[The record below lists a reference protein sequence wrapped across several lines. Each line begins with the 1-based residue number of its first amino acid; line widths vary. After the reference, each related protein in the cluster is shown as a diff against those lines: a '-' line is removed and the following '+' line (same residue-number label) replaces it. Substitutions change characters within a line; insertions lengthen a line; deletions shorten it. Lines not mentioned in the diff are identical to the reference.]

1 MLLFGSIMKENSPF
15 ELELIRLKE
24 TDSTNNYIKHLPLTK
39 EMVIVSTEFQT
50 AGRGQQ
56 GNSWES
62 AKGTNLLLSILFSPP
77 ENVLAN
83 NQFILSQAISLAIQ
97 KTLDEYTSGI
107 CIKWPND
114 IYWNNKKIGGILI
127 ENELHGKKIER
138 CIIGIGLNIN
148 QEVFKSPA
156 PNPVS
161 LFLIT
166 GKKYNRDEILMK
178 IIHHFKSY
186 IELIKEGNTKA
197 IIQSYHK
204 VLYRNKGL
212 HAYKDENGIFYA
224 SIDHVEPHGAICMK
238 DESGNMR
245 YYNFKEVKVI
255 IDNLELPN

>member
-62 AKGTNLLLSILFSPP
+62 AQGANLLLSILFSPP

-97 KTLDEYTSGI
+97 KTLDEYTNGI

-127 ENELHGKKIER
+127 ENELHQ
-138 CIIGIGLNIN
+138 N
-148 QEVFKSPA
+148 
-156 PNPVS
+156 
-161 LFLIT
+161 
-166 GKKYNRDEILMK
+166 
-178 IIHHFKSY
+178 
-186 IELIKEGNTKA
+186 
-197 IIQSYHK
+197 
-204 VLYRNKGL
+204 
-212 HAYKDENGIFYA
+212 
-224 SIDHVEPHGAICMK
+224 
-238 DESGNMR
+238 
-245 YYNFKEVKVI
+245 
-255 IDNLELPN
+255 

>member
-62 AKGTNLLLSILFSPP
+62 AQGANLLLSILFSPP

-97 KTLDEYTSGI
+97 KTLDEYTNGI

-127 ENELHGKKIER
+127 EKNYMER
-138 CIIGIGLNIN
+138 KL
-148 QEVFKSPA
+148 S
-156 PNPVS
+156 
-161 LFLIT
+161 
-166 GKKYNRDEILMK
+166 D
-178 IIHHFKSY
+178 
-186 IELIKEGNTKA
+186 
-197 IIQSYHK
+197 
-204 VLYRNKGL
+204 VLL
-212 HAYKDENGIFYA
+212 
-224 SIDHVEPHGAICMK
+224 V
-238 DESGNMR
+238 
-245 YYNFKEVKVI
+245 
-255 IDNLELPN
+255 